1 MTITFLEDEPILVFT
16 GITIHTLHSFCEKVM
31 QEHPALFKKNDG
43 ILISPLE
50 KVRLLKALID
60 GFSSDN
66 PLKRYRGDVYAE
78 LHPLARLFSFMKR
91 NNEAVEAPGAAQFSV
106 FQQMMQAAGKYE
118 ADDMVSWVIT
128 AFEQNPDLLLKYQEQ
143 LQYATGTPNR
153 LTQLLAARMETPQ
166 MEMPAIEEEVEKLL
180 QQGVPAEEIVIISKD
195 HNQYSRQAL
204 NILRYIAAEQ
214 ETPNS
219 GEDLLFELMHDDH
232 FHIPP
237 VEAAKICRQA
247 ADQKTSIRAYLQQP
261 RIPSLFSTGPH
272 ENALYLSSLLEK
284 WMRLPLLQLFEE
296 VPQTPEVLKE
306 EIRRNPT
313 LTLPALMESVDLLG
327 RLPGTR
333 QQVQA
338 RHVFFLSKQKPGD
351 QAPEI
356 ERMDPLFIDPLLKDF
371 AMSATILNNY
381 LRCPLA
387 FFYQQIIKAPM
398 GRKESLAFGSAA
410 HFALEKLF
418 QKMQMADAFPAKEV
432 FLQDFDAYM
441 GSNRASFTT
450 EAFERRMEYGHRTL
464 SSYYDRYIHEWN
476 PIVSVERNIRNISI
490 NGVPVKG
497 KIDKLEFDGSR
508 VNIVDYKT
516 GDYEKTK
523 RDWKKF
529 APPEENL
536 PKGGDYWR
544 QGVFYKILLDNY
556 KQKNWQVVSTEF
568 DFIEPG
574 RNGEYFK
581 EKINITPADITT
593 VTRQIMESWERIQQ
607 RDFYTGCGKPYC
619 EWCNFVKDNH
629 LQVAL
634 HTLVK
639 DEEEE

>member
-1 MTITFLEDEPILVFT
+1 MKLTFLEDEPILVFT
-16 GITIHTLHSFCEKVM
+16 GITVHTLHSFCDEVM
-31 QEHPALFKKNDG
+31 QDNPAIFNSRG
-43 ILISPLE
+43 RTLISPLE
-50 KVRLLKALID
+50 KIRLLKAMID

-91 NNEAVEAPGAAQFSV
+91 NKEEVDTPGAAQFPV
-106 FQQMMQAAGKYE
+106 FQQMMQEAGKYDT
-118 ADDMVSWVIT
+118 DDMVSWVID
-128 AFEQNPDLLLKYQEQ
+128 AFEQDPALLLKYKEQ
-143 LQYATGTPNR
+143 LQYATGTPNQ
-153 LTQLLAARMETPQ
+153 LTLLLDARMETPQ
-166 MEMPAIEEEVEKLL
+166 MEMQVVEQEVEKLL
-180 QQGVPAEEIVIISKD
+180 QQSVLPEDITIISQD
-195 HNQYSRQAL
+195 RYPQPRQAL

-214 ETPNS
+214 EIPTS
-219 GEDLLFELMHDDH
+219 GEDLLFEIMHDDH
-232 FHIPP
+232 FHIPA

-272 ENALYLSSLLEK
+272 ENALHLSNLLEK
-284 WMRLPLLQLFEE
+284 WMQLPLPQLLDTI
-296 VPQTPEVLKE
+296 PQTPEVLKE
-306 EIRRNPT
+306 EIRRNPG

-327 RLPGTR
+327 RLPMNNPAQKTT
-333 QQVQA
+333 
-338 RHVFFLSKQKPGD
+338 HVFFLSRQKPANL
-351 QAPEI
+351 APEI

-387 FFYQQIIKAPM
+387 FFYQQLIKAPM

-418 QKMQMADAFPAKEV
+418 QKMQMADAFPSKDV
-432 FLQDFDAYM
+432 FLQDFNAYM
-441 GSNRASFTT
+441 LSNRASFTT
-450 EAFERRMEYGHRTL
+450 EAFERRMEYGHRIL

-476 PIVSVERNIRNISI
+476 PIVSVERTIRNISV

-497 KIDKLEFDGSR
+497 KIDKLEFDGNR

-516 GDYEKTK
+516 GDYERTK

-536 PKGGDYWR
+536 PEGGDYWR

-581 EKINITPADITT
+581 EKISITPADITT
-593 VTRQIMESWERIQQ
+593 VTQQITESWERIRQ

-629 LQVAL
+629 LHVAL
-634 HTLVK
+634 HTLAK
-639 DEEEE
+639 EEEEE

>member
-1 MTITFLEDEPILVFT
+1 MKLTFLEDEPILVFT
-16 GITIHTLHSFCEKVM
+16 GITIHTLHSFCEEVI
-31 QEHPALFKKNDG
+31 QDHPAFFNNNSDT
-43 ILISPLE
+43 LISPLE
-50 KVRLLKALID
+50 KIRLLKALID

-91 NNEAVEAPGAAQFSV
+91 NKEEVDAPGAAQFST
-106 FQQMMQAAGKYE
+106 FQQMMQNAGKYDT
-118 ADDMVSWVIT
+118 DDMVSWVIT
-128 AFEQNPDLLLKYQEQ
+128 AFEQNPELLFQYRERL
-143 LQYATGTPNR
+143 LYATGTPNR
-153 LTQLLAARMETPQ
+153 LTQLLEARMETPQ
-166 MEMPAIEEEVEKLL
+166 MEMHAIEEKIEQLGAKN
-180 QQGVPAEEIVIISKD
+180 EEITIISQD
-195 HNQYSRQAL
+195 RPPQPRQAL

-214 ETPNS
+214 EIPTS
-219 GEDLLFELMHDDH
+219 GEDLLFEIMHDDH
-232 FHIPP
+232 FKIPP

-247 ADQKTSIRAYLQQP
+247 ADQKTSIRAFLQQP
-261 RIPSLFSTGPH
+261 RIPSLFSTGPD
-272 ENALYLSSLLEK
+272 ENALQLSSLLEK
-284 WMRLPLLQLFEE
+284 WMLLPLPELLETI
-296 VPQTPEVLKE
+296 PGTPEVLKE
-306 EIRRNPT
+306 EIRHNPG
-313 LTLPALMESVDLLG
+313 LTLPALMESVDLIKK
-327 RLPGTR
+327 LPNIGKIKTT
-333 QQVQA
+333 
-338 RHVFFLSKQKPGD
+338 HVFFLSKQKPLN

-356 ERMDPLFIDPLLKDF
+356 EKMDPLFIDPLLKDF

-387 FFYQQIIKAPM
+387 FFYQQLIKAPM
-398 GRKESLAFGSAA
+398 GRKENLAFGSAA

-418 QKMQMADAFPAKEV
+418 QKMQLADAFPSKEI
-432 FLQDFDAYM
+432 FLEDFNAYM
-441 GSNRASFTT
+441 KSNRISFTT
-450 EAFERRMEYGHRTL
+450 EAFERRMEYGHRIL

-476 PIVSVERNIRNISI
+476 PIVSVERTIRNVFI

-497 KIDKLEFDGSR
+497 KIDKLEFDGNR

-536 PKGGDYWR
+536 PEGGDYWR
-544 QGVFYKILLDNY
+544 QGVFYKVLLDNY

-593 VTRQIMESWERIQQ
+593 VTQQIKESWERIQQ

-634 HTLVK
+634 HTLPG
-639 DEEEE
+639 EEEQE